1 MRLGVKLA
9 LLLGCASAAPLTL
22 ATIFT
27 LPSGQRELRGQLDQ
41 IHSIAA
47 RELADQVQRAL
58 LDKLDALTL
67 ATRSLRLANLD
78 QEARQRA
85 LLLIYQQTKGADVVG
100 LFDEK
105 GDAIVDPVRFD
116 AERGVGMPDHEA
128 VGRDALATYAANVPF
143 REALRTRDM
152 VIGPPYAL
160 ADGAGDPIP
169 RVVLALPVEGARGA
183 RWVLAVEISLRS
195 LSDRFD
201 RVRLGGSSAFLVDGS
216 GRAILHPDATFRASR
231 KDLSSHPILTGR
243 GDSRWLGASADVPI
257 AGWKVVV
264 EQEAS
269 EALRPLRKLAFRAA
283 FWMALALI
291 AALAVGSM
299 TVRAVTKP
307 VERLRAAAE
316 QVAEGKLD
324 AEVEVAGHDELSQ
337 LGRTFNQM
345 LSGLRE
351 RARLEAT
358 LEIGT
363 TLELKGVLERL
374 LDGLARVATYQRA
387 AVLLRRG
394 DRYRVSA
401 ERGYEGPHHSGLLEE
416 IAPGS
421 LVDRALRSEEPTVCD
436 DKVCLAIPML
446 ARGEVIGV
454 LVLEGSGYDEERAR
468 IAVSFTQ
475 PAVIAVENA
484 RLFDEVQRLATED
497 ELTHAYTR
505 RHFMDLAK
513 LQIESAR
520 RFKQPLAAMMLDVDR
535 FKQVNDTYG
544 HAVGDQVLKV
554 VAERVKKSLRV
565 IDVFGRTGGEEFAI
579 VLPGAT
585 HEAAVG
591 LLAERIR
598 HVVAGE
604 PIATDAG
611 DVQVTIS
618 VGVASA
624 RPGCEDLG
632 ALLKTA
638 DAALYEAKRGGRN
651 RVAG

>member
-9 LLLGCASAAPLTL
+9 LLLACASAAPLTL

-27 LPSGQRELRGQLDQ
+27 LPSGQRELRAQLDQ
-41 IHSIAA
+41 IHSLAA

-67 ATRSLRLANLD
+67 AARSLRLANLD

-116 AERGVGMPDHEA
+116 AGRGGGTPDHEA
-128 VGRDALATYAANVPF
+128 VGPNALTTYAANVPL

-160 ADGAGDPIP
+160 PDGAGDPIP
-169 RVVLALPVEGARGA
+169 RLVLALPVEGARGA

-195 LSDRFD
+195 LSERFA
-201 RVRLGGSSAFLVDGS
+201 RVHLGGSSAFLVDSS
-216 GRAILHPDATFRASR
+216 GRAILHPDAAVRGPRT
-231 KDLSSHPILTGR
+231 DLSSHPILSGR
-243 GDSRWLGASADVPI
+243 GDSRWLGASADVPV

-269 EALRPLRKLAFRAA
+269 EALRPLRKLALRAA

-291 AALAVGSM
+291 AALVVGSM

-307 VERLRAAAE
+307 VARLRAAAE
-316 QVAEGKLD
+316 RVAEGKLD
-324 AEVEVAGHDELSQ
+324 AEVEVTGHDELSQ
-337 LGRTFNQM
+337 LGRTFNEM

-358 LEIGT
+358 LEIST

-374 LDGLARVATYQRA
+374 LDGLARIVTYQRA

-416 IAPGS
+416 IAPDGP
-421 LVDRALRSEEPTVCD
+421 VDRALRSEQVAVCD
-436 DKVCLAIPML
+436 GESCLAIPML

-454 LVLEGSGYDEERAR
+454 LVLEGSGYDEERTR
-468 IAVSFTQ
+468 IAASFTQ

-544 HAVGDQVLKV
+544 HAIGDQVLRV
-554 VAERVKKSLRV
+554 VADRVKKSLRV
-565 IDVFGRTGGEEFAI
+565 IDVFGRTGGEEFAV
-579 VLPGAT
+579 VLPGAS
-585 HEAAVG
+585 HDAAVG

-598 HVVAGE
+598 HVVGHE
-604 PIATDAG
+604 PIVTDAG

-624 RPGCEDLG
+624 HPGCEDLQS
-632 ALLKTA
+632 LLKAA

-651 RVAG
+651 RVAS

>member
-9 LLLGCASAAPLTL
+9 LLLACASAAPLTL

-41 IHSIAA
+41 IHSLAA

-105 GDAIVDPVRFD
+105 GDALVDPVRF
-116 AERGVGMPDHEA
+116 AEDGTVATPDHEA
-128 VGRDALATYAANVPF
+128 VGPAALATYAANVPF

-152 VIGPPYAL
+152 VIGPPYTL
-160 ADGAGDPIP
+160 LDGAGDPIP
-169 RVVLALPVEGARGA
+169 RLVLALPVEGTRGA

-195 LSDRFD
+195 LSDRFA
-201 RVRLGGSSAFLVDGS
+201 RVRLGGSSAFLLDGS
-216 GRAILHPDATFRASR
+216 GHAILHPDAAVRAAR
-231 KDLSSHPILTGR
+231 KDLSGHPILTGR
-243 GDSRWLGASADVPI
+243 SDSGLLGASAEVPI

-269 EALRPLRKLAFRAA
+269 EALRPLRKLALRAA
-283 FWMALALI
+283 FWMALALV

-307 VERLRAAAE
+307 VARLRAAAE
-316 QVAEGKLD
+316 QVAAGKLD
-324 AEVEVAGHDELSQ
+324 AEVEVTGHDELSQ
-337 LGRTFNQM
+337 LGRTFNEM

-358 LEIGT
+358 LEIST

-374 LDGLARVATYQRA
+374 LDGLSRVVTFDRA

-401 ERGYEGPHHSGLLEE
+401 ERGYEGPHLSALLEE

-421 LVDRALRSEEPTVCD
+421 PIDRALRSEEPAVEGEA
-436 DKVCLAIPML
+436 CLAMPML

-468 IAVSFTQ
+468 IALNFTQ

-520 RFKQPLAAMMLDVDR
+520 RFRQPLAAMMLDVDR

-544 HAVGDQVLKV
+544 HAIGDQVLRV
-554 VAERVKKSLRV
+554 VADRVKKSLRV
-565 IDVFGRTGGEEFAI
+565 IDVFGRTGGEEFAV
-579 VLPGAT
+579 VLPGAS

-598 HVVAGE
+598 HVVGDE
-604 PIATDAG
+604 PILTDAG
-611 DVQVTIS
+611 AVQVTIS

-624 RPGCEDLG
+624 HPGCEDLG
-632 ALLKTA
+632 SLLKAA

-651 RVAG
+651 RVAS

>member
-9 LLLGCASAAPLTL
+9 LLLACASAAPLTL

-41 IHSIAA
+41 IHSLAA

-67 ATRSLRLANLD
+67 ATRSLRLSNLD

-105 GDAIVDPVRFD
+105 GDAVVDPVRFD
-116 AERGVGMPDHEA
+116 GERGGGTRDHEA

-152 VIGPPYAL
+152 VLGPPYSL
-160 ADGAGDPIP
+160 PDGTGDPIS
-169 RVVLALPVEGARGA
+169 RLVLALPVEGARGA

-195 LSDRFD
+195 LSERFA
-201 RVRLGGSSAFLVDGS
+201 RVRLGGSTAFLVDGS
-216 GRAILHPDATFRASR
+216 GRAIIHPDAEVRGQR
-231 KDLSSHPILTGR
+231 KDLSSHPLLTGQ

-257 AGWKVVV
+257 AGWKVVI

-269 EALRPLRKLAFRAA
+269 EALGPLRKLALRAA

-307 VERLRAAAE
+307 VARLRAAAE
-316 QVAEGKLD
+316 RVAAGNLD
-324 AEVEVAGHDELSQ
+324 AEVEVTGHDELSQ
-337 LGRTFNQM
+337 LGRTFNEM

-358 LEIGT
+358 LEIST
-363 TLELKGVLERL
+363 TLELKVVLERL
-374 LDGLARVATYQRA
+374 LDGLARVVAYDRA
-387 AVLLRRG
+387 AVLIHREEG
-394 DRYRVSA
+394 YRVSA
-401 ERGYEGPHHSGLLEE
+401 ERGYEEPHHSGLLEE
-416 IAPGS
+416 IAPGGP
-421 LVDRALRSEEPTVCD
+421 VDRALRSEQPVCEGQA
-436 DKVCLAIPML
+436 CLAIPLL
-446 ARGEVIGV
+446 ARGVAIGV
-454 LVLEGSGYDEERAR
+454 LVLEGSGYDQERAR

-475 PAVIAVENA
+475 PAVIAVDNA
-484 RLFDEVQRLATED
+484 RLFDQVQRLATVD
-497 ELTHAYTR
+497 ELTQACTR
-505 RHFMDLAK
+505 RHFMELAT

-520 RFKQPLAAMMLDVDR
+520 RFKQPLAAMMIDVDR

-544 HAVGDQVLKV
+544 HAIGDQVLRA
-554 VAERVKKSLRV
+554 VADRVKKSLRV

-585 HEAAVG
+585 HESAVDILG
-591 LLAERIR
+591 ERIR
-598 HVVAGE
+598 HVVGDE
-604 PIATDAG
+604 PIVTDAG
-611 DVQVTIS
+611 DVHVTIS
-618 VGVASA
+618 IGVASA
-624 RPGCEDLG
+624 HPGCEDLQ
-632 ALLKTA
+632 ALLKAA
-638 DAALYEAKRGGRN
+638 DTALYDAKRSGRN
-651 RVAG
+651 RVAS